1 MHVAGLHSPNTRHP
15 RRLHAQAFQALAAST
30 VAVGLALAPA
40 AITRASSG
48 VRPSLSAR
56 LAPEATHQFSEE
68 TTGVTG
74 WSAPQAID
82 PNDGVLAS
90 VSCPTTSFCMAVGGA
105 ALAWNGKAWSP
116 PDLIDSNGGG
126 LSSVSC
132 PTTSFCMAVNWN
144 GNAFAW
150 NDRAWSPPDL
160 IDPNGSQLESISCPT
175 TSFCMAVDRSG
186 DVPKWHRK
194 TWSRPEKTPLSRGL
208 AGFNSVIAVSC
219 AGPHFCA
226 VIGGATST
234 DVSAAQPPD
243 MPYFGGFPQLA
254 ITWNGASWSPRH
266 TLSSAR
272 AVFGVSL
279 ALSCTKP
286 SHCVALATA
295 RAGTEMASFAW
306 NGKAWSPP
314 DLIDSNGGG
323 LSSVSCPTTSFC
335 MAVDWNGNALTWKGG
350 EWSKPDQIDPE
361 GYLASVSC
369 PSARACVAVDWN
381 GNALTWNGVRW
392 SKPSVIDKDSLTA
405 ISCPTTRFCMAVDWD
420 GNALTWNGDRW
431 SKSSVIGAFE
441 VQSVSCSTTTF
452 CVAVDWSWSDTVFTW
467 SDDTWSKAG
476 IAGSHPF
483 YSVSCPRKTFC
494 VAVGATTAFI
504 WGAGKWSSTGDIGF

>member
-1 MHVAGLHSPNTRHP
+1 M
-15 RRLHAQAFQALAAST
+15 
-30 VAVGLALAPA
+30 
-40 AITRASSG
+40 
-48 VRPSLSAR
+48 
-56 LAPEATHQFSEE
+56 
-68 TTGVTG
+68 
-74 WSAPQAID
+74 
-82 PNDGVLAS
+82 
-90 VSCPTTSFCMAVGGA
+90 
-105 ALAWNGKAWSP
+105 
-116 PDLIDSNGGG
+116 
-126 LSSVSC
+126 
-132 PTTSFCMAVNWN
+132 
-144 GNAFAW
+144 
-150 NDRAWSPPDL
+150 
-160 IDPNGSQLESISCPT
+160 
-175 TSFCMAVDRSG
+175 
-186 DVPKWHRK
+186 PKWHRK

-208 AGFNSVIAVSC
+208 AGFNSVIAVSS

-254 ITWNGASWSPRH
+254 ITWNGTSWSPRH

-361 GYLASVSC
+361 GYLFSLLSLC
-369 PSARACVAVDWN
+369 TCMRC
-381 GNALTWNGVRW
+381 GGLEREQLTWNGVRL
-392 SKPSVIDKDSLTA
+392 VEAVGHRKDS
-405 ISCPTTRFCMAVDWD
+405 SRRSRVRQRRHRMAVADSDANTHMEMATD
-420 GNALTWNGDRW
+420 G
-431 SKSSVIGAFE
+431 GA
-441 VQSVSCSTTTF
+441 S
-452 CVAVDWSWSDTVFTW
+452 
-467 SDDTWSKAG
+467 G
-476 IAGSHPF
+476 
-483 YSVSCPRKTFC
+483 R
-494 VAVGATTAFI
+494 
-504 WGAGKWSSTGDIGF
+504 